1 MSTATA
7 IEKIDAVAIGGFDG
21 MHIGH
26 QHLFDTLGEHGGVV
40 VIETGYANLTPGTE
54 REHYT
59 RYPIYYYRLEDIR
72 HLDGEAFIAML
83 CRRFPQ
89 LKKIVVGYDFHFGKD
104 RRYSFRDLNRLF
116 HGEVVVVDEVQLG
129 NDSVH
134 SHKIRA
140 KLELGDIQ
148 GANNFLGHN
157 YTIKGSVVAGQG
169 LGAQQLV
176 PTLNLHV
183 KTFLLPMQGVYATLS
198 RLNDEEHYRPSVSFI
213 GHRISTDGS
222 FAVETHIIGEE
233 VVTHNRRVAISFLK
247 YLRHNKKFDAFSD
260 LKQAIDLDITK
271 AVGVIQHL
279 SL

>member
-7 IEKIDAVAIGGFDG
+7 IENIDAVAIGGFDG

-26 QHLFDTLGEHGGVV
+26 QHLFDALGEHGGVV

-54 REHYT
+54 REYYT

-89 LKKIVVGYDFHFGKD
+89 LNKIVVGYDFHFGKD

-157 YTIKGSVVAGQG
+157 YTIKGSVFAGQG

-183 KTFLLPMQGVYATLS
+183 KAFLLPMQGVYATLS
-198 RLNDEEHYRPSVSFI
+198 RLDDEEHYRPSVSFI

-233 VVTHNRRVAISFLK
+233 VTHSRRVAISFLK
-247 YLRHNKKFDAFSD
+247 HLRHNKKFDALSD